1 MHPKGDYQHNSE
13 LFQTITEEAIHQ
25 FFALQVARRKD
36 TEYLSFDI
44 SSVSSYEEIL
54 NQIKY
59 TESKEQEVLAKINLT
74 VLWGQESNMPV
85 VYKKLPNTISD
96 VSSVKKML
104 KELAKLIAGK
114 VKLILDRDFYSIE
127 NVNALYTNH
136 YKFLMGTRIS
146 LPFIQKHLDPVR
158 ATLSKQAKYH
168 SEFKSG
174 YYSVMSEWA
183 HERVKK
189 RNGEVIRTDKRIY
202 VHLYYNE
209 QKAIDDKTSFTKRLD
224 TWEAEL
230 YANKRVPAHEEKY
243 EKYFH
248 IRQTPGRKITL
259 TVKKD
264 ALELKQKDFGF
275 FSLISNDIKD
285 PIEALDIYRSRALIE
300 KSFDNLKERLNM
312 RSITEASERN
322 LEGKLFVQFI
332 AHMFVAALD
341 KTMKEKELYRTQT
354 MTNLLDTLDMIEQ
367 FQIPGKPP
375 YVGELQE
382 KQKQVYTHFGFDLP
396 K

>member
-158 ATLSKQAKYH
+158 ATLSKQAK
-168 SEFKSG
+168 
-174 YYSVMSEWA
+174 
-183 HERVKK
+183 
-189 RNGEVIRTDKRIY
+189 
-202 VHLYYNE
+202 
-209 QKAIDDKTSFTKRLD
+209 
-224 TWEAEL
+224 
-230 YANKRVPAHEEKY
+230 
-243 EKYFH
+243 
-248 IRQTPGRKITL
+248 
-259 TVKKD
+259 
-264 ALELKQKDFGF
+264 
-275 FSLISNDIKD
+275 
-285 PIEALDIYRSRALIE
+285 
-300 KSFDNLKERLNM
+300 
-312 RSITEASERN
+312 
-322 LEGKLFVQFI
+322 
-332 AHMFVAALD
+332 
-341 KTMKEKELYRTQT
+341 
-354 MTNLLDTLDMIEQ
+354 
-367 FQIPGKPP
+367 
-375 YVGELQE
+375 
-382 KQKQVYTHFGFDLP
+382 
-396 K
+396 